1 MPNLPDQP
9 APAIAPHPVPPL
21 VVDLDGTLTPT
32 DTLHES
38 VLRLLKQNVLQFF
51 LLLWWLLSG
60 RSGFKARVA
69 SRVRLDVATLPWC
82 EPLLDWV
89 GAQRAAG
96 RRVVLATAADRS
108 IAQAVADHLGLFDEV
123 LASDAS
129 RNLKGARKLDAIRLA
144 VGPDFAYAGDHAVD
158 LPIWLASRGAILVGV
173 PAGLARSVEARVP
186 VEARFDHPGA
196 GAKVWIKALRVH
208 QWVKNLL
215 IFVPLFTAFAYAQPG
230 KLGSA
235 AALFL
240 SFSLVASATYL
251 MNDLWDL
258 DSDRRHPRKRERPMA
273 CGRISVVRALAAA
286 GLLAAVGLGL
296 AWAIA
301 PAVLLVVLGYMVLTT
316 AYSWTL
322 KTYVLIDVLALSALY
337 TYRVL
342 AGGVATD
349 ITVSPWLLAFSVF
362 TFFSLALVKRCS
374 ELVSMR
380 DAGQLHTRG
389 RDYRVGDLVVLWP
402 LGVASSMCALVVFGL
417 YVSTPETMGRF
428 AHPQGLWLVAMGLL
442 YWFGRVWI
450 KTSRGEMHD
459 DPIVF
464 ALRDRGSLV
473 VVVTM
478 IVLVLVAYS
487 PL

>member
-1 MPNLPDQP
+1 
-9 APAIAPHPVPPL
+9 
-21 VVDLDGTLTPT
+21 VVDLDGTLTAT

-38 VLRLLKQNVLQFF
+38 VLRLLKQNVLLVFM
-51 LLLWWLLSG
+51 LAWWLMRG

-69 SRVRLDVATLPWC
+69 DRVQLDVAMLPWC
-82 EPLLDWV
+82 APLLDWV
-89 GAQRAAG
+89 RAQRAAG
-96 RRVVLATAADRS
+96 RRVVLATAADSR
-108 IAQAVADHLGLFDEV
+108 IAQAVAEHLKLFDAV

-129 RNLKGARKLDAIRLA
+129 RNLKGVNKLQAIRQL
-144 VGPDFAYAGDHAVD
+144 VGRDFAYAGDHAAD

-173 PAGLARSVEARVP
+173 RGALAASVEARVP
-186 VEARFDHPGA
+186 VEARFHHPQA
-196 GAKVWIKALRVH
+196 GPRVWLKALRVH
-208 QWVKNLL
+208 QWIKNLL
-215 IFVPLFTAFAYAQPG
+215 LFVPLFTAFAYAQPG

-235 AALFL
+235 MALFL

-273 CGRISVVRALAAA
+273 CGRISVVQALAAA
-286 GLLAAVGLGL
+286 GLLAVVGLGL

-301 PAVLLVVLGYMVLTT
+301 PVVLWVVAGYMVLTSV
-316 AYSWTL
+316 YSWVL

-349 ITVSPWLLAFSVF
+349 IAVSPWLLAFSVF

-380 DAGQLHTRG
+380 EAGQMHTRG

-417 YVSTPETMGRF
+417 YVSTPETMARF

-473 VVVTM
+473 VVVAM
-478 IVLVLVAYS
+478 IVLVLLAYV